1 MRGRSFIRMGY
12 DLYSRRHLD
21 SDTNTRYAL
30 TDERT
35 KPNAQ
40 HTATPAPVPKTRAHH
55 PDDSTRRRCTAG
67 WPPLQPASPDP
78 PVPPGLE
85 RPTTST
91 CAYHAVTPPPK
102 HLATSPP
109 AHSRSHHL
117 PRYHH
122 P

>member
-40 HTATPAPVPKTRAHH
+40 HTETPAPIPKTRAHH

-85 RPTTST
+85 RTTTST
-91 CAYHAVTPPPK
+91 CAYHAVNAPSK
-102 HLATSPP
+102 HCDTWAADQCRLD
-109 AHSRSHHL
+109 HV
-117 PRYHH
+117 PR
-122 P
+122 